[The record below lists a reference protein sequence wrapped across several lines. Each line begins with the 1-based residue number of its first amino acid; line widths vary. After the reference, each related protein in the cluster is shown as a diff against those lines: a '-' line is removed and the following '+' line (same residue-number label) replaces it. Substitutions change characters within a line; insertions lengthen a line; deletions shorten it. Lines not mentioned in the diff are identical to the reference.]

1 MILSDRIQDNQV
13 YQHKG
18 NLDKVYQD
26 KDDQDKD
33 KDADNQDKDNQDK
46 EKDNQVHNLAMVAYL
61 VLVAK
66 VTMNQLDR
74 IHLGL
79 SLQIFY
85 FILFTRG
92 KFESY
97 V

>member
-33 KDADNQDKDNQDK
+33 NQDKDKDNQDK

-61 VLVAK
+61 VLVA
-66 VTMNQLDR
+66 MNQLDR